1 MGIRERKERD
11 REELRRKIILTASD
25 LISRDGHESLTIRKL
40 ARAIEYSPR
49 TIYLYFADKEQLLRE
64 IVEEGFRRTL
74 EIRRKSEG
82 AETGAPHAHASEDR
96 LAIELGGAKA
106 PSNPAEILEE
116 HLRSHIR
123 AALSNPNFYRAVVTL
138 LFEKNFEPGPA
149 QREIIQRTRDE
160 LAGIYSGG
168 EKSES
173 DVEALSMIVFSTIR
187 GFSLALLNLEGR
199 RSRDR
204 LEELIEHYIS
214 FVKRG
219 IAGGI
224 E

>member
-49 TIYLYFADKEQLLRE
+49 TIYLYFRDKEHLLRE

-74 EIRRKSEG
+74 ELRRGEDVKTRNSEV
-82 AETGAPHAHASEDR
+82 
-96 LAIELGGAKA
+96 L
-106 PSNPAEILEE
+106 LEQ

-149 QREIIQRTRDE
+149 QQEIIQRTRDE
-160 LAGIYSGG
+160 LAGVCSGG

-173 DVEALSMIVFSTIR
+173 EVEALSMIVFSTIR

-199 RSRDR
+199 MDTER

-219 IAGGI
+219 IGEEI
-224 E
+224 Q

>member
-1 MGIRERKERD
+1 MGIQERKERD

-49 TIYLYFADKEQLLRE
+49 TIYLYFEDKEQLLRE

-74 EIRRKSEG
+74 ETRRTPVSETQ
-82 AETGAPHAHASEDR
+82 AWQFESMS
-96 LAIELGGAKA
+96 IE
-106 PSNPAEILEE
+106 EVLEQ

-138 LFEKNFEPGPA
+138 LLEKNFEPGPA
-149 QREIIQRTRDE
+149 HREIIRRTQTQ
-160 LAGIYSGG
+160 LAEVFSDGSKN
-168 EKSES
+168 ESEI
-173 DVEALSMIVFSTIR
+173 EALSMIVFSTLR
-187 GFSLALLNLEGR
+187 GFSLALLNLGER
-199 RSRDR
+199 MSRER

-214 FVKRG
+214 FTRRG

-224 E
+224 T

>member
-1 MGIRERKERD
+1 MGIQERKERD

-25 LISRDGHESLTIRKL
+25 LISRDGHESLTIRKI

-49 TIYLYFADKEQLLRE
+49 TIYLYFEDKEHLLRE

-74 EIRRKSEG
+74 ELRRGEDVKTRNSEV
-82 AETGAPHAHASEDR
+82 
-96 LAIELGGAKA
+96 L
-106 PSNPAEILEE
+106 LEQ

-149 QREIIQRTRDE
+149 QQEIIQRTRDE
-160 LAGIYSGG
+160 LAGVCSGG

-173 DVEALSMIVFSTIR
+173 EVEALSMIVFSTIR

-199 RSRDR
+199 MDTER

-219 IAGGI
+219 IGEEI
-224 E
+224 Q

>member
-1 MGIRERKERD
+1 MGIQERKERD

-49 TIYLYFADKEQLLRE
+49 TIYLYFRDKEHLLRE

-74 EIRRKSEG
+74 ELRRGEDVKTRNSEV
-82 AETGAPHAHASEDR
+82 
-96 LAIELGGAKA
+96 L
-106 PSNPAEILEE
+106 LEQ

-149 QREIIQRTRDE
+149 QQEIIQRTHDE
-160 LAGIYSGG
+160 LAGVCSGG

-173 DVEALSMIVFSTIR
+173 EVEALSMIVFSTIR

-199 RSRDR
+199 MDTER

-219 IAGGI
+219 IGEEI
-224 E
+224 Q